1 VVGTTRR
8 IRLGDALIQKG
19 VLTQSQLEIALEEQ
33 RQAHRP
39 LGQILVQLGFVSQAD
54 IARRLCEELEL
65 PFVRAREVEPDAVLA
80 SGIDPDFARELGALP
95 IRTEN
100 GRLLVAVT
108 DPTNSSRLDALRA
121 RFRLDL
127 ELCVVTEAD
136 LELLIRRHLQEGR
149 RAASSLL
156 EDRGEEG
163 GDLPVEQLVEAILKD
178 AARRG
183 ATDVHLQP
191 EEAVLRVRL
200 RLDGVLRQVDV
211 LPAAAAAPLISRIKI
226 LAGLDISER
235 RRPQDGR
242 IRFPVDGREIDL
254 RVSVMPVSHGE
265 AAVLRLLDRAAGNT
279 PLTDLGLSSARERLL
294 RSIADRPHGLFLVTG
309 PTGSG
314 KTTTLYSLLAQVDCI
329 QRCVATVEDP
339 VEYRLPFVR
348 QTQVDPGVEFSFGE
362 GLRSL
367 LRQDPDVILLGEIR
381 DQETAQIAVRAAMTG
396 HLVLSTLHTNSAA
409 GALPRLLDM
418 GIEPLLLGDVLA
430 GVLAQRLVRRVCDG
444 CSQPAE
450 LSESEAEW
458 LAKHDPA
465 SLGLDPTQV
474 LPGPQRGAGCKEC
487 DGTGYSGR
495 TVISEL
501 LEPTPALFERLR
513 SGGAAFDD
521 VIDVEPMSRD
531 GLRKVHEGITTLEE
545 VRRVCGGELSDG

>member
-1 VVGTTRR
+1 MVGTVRR
-8 IRLGDALIQKG
+8 IRLGDALINKG
-19 VLTQSQLEIALEEQ
+19 VLSQAQLEIALEEQ

-54 IARRLCEELEL
+54 IAERLCEELEL
-65 PFVRAREVEPDAVLA
+65 PFVRARDVEPDPILV

-95 IRTEN
+95 IRTVDT
-100 GRLLVAVT
+100 RLLVAVT
-108 DPTNSSRLDALRA
+108 DPTDTTRLDALRA

-127 ELCVVTEAD
+127 DLCVVTESD
-136 LELLIRRHLQEGR
+136 LELLVRRFLQEGR

-156 EDRGEEG
+156 EGRTTEEQ
-163 GDLPVEQLVEAILKD
+163 DELPIEQLVEAILKD

-183 ATDVHLQP
+183 ATDIHLQP
-191 EEAVLRVRL
+191 EESVVRVRM

-211 LPAAAAAPLISRIKI
+211 LPSAAAAPLVSRIKI
-226 LAGLDISER
+226 LAALDISER

-242 IRFPVDGREIDL
+242 IRFGVDGREIDM
-254 RVSVMPVSHGE
+254 RVSIMPVNYGE
-265 AAVLRLLDRAAGNT
+265 SAVLRLLDRAAGNA
-279 PLTDLGLSSARERLL
+279 PLTDLGLEPERVKILREV
-294 RSIADRPHGLFLVTG
+294 ANRPHGLFLVTG

-348 QTQVDPGVEFSFGE
+348 QTQVDPGVEFSFGD

-418 GIEPLLLGDVLA
+418 GIEPLLLGDVLS
-430 GVLAQRLVRRVCDG
+430 GVMAQRLVRRICSG

-450 LSESEAEW
+450 LSEQDEQW
-458 LAKHDPA
+458 LQEHSADA
-465 SLGLDPTQV
+465 LGLDPATVTGAQA
-474 LPGPQRGAGCKEC
+474 GAGCREC
-487 DGTGYSGR
+487 DDTGYAGR

-501 LEPTPALFERLR
+501 LQPSGELFDRLR
-513 SGGAAFDD
+513 SGGGSFED
-521 VIDVEPMSRD
+521 VLEVEPMWRD
-531 GLRKVHEGITTLEE
+531 GLRKVLRGLTTLAE
-545 VRRVCGGELSDG
+545 VRRVCGGDMNHG